1 MTTNIDL
8 TQLVTA
14 EAKAQ
19 VSHEQRIARIAAR
32 RWQAETG
39 GTVVEGLP
47 VPTDRESQALI
58 TGATVQAMIDPGY
71 TLNFKTT
78 AGFVSLSSQQVIG
91 LASAVRAHVQASFD
105 RESALLEALEAGTFD
120 EAMLEEGW
128 PSAS

>member
-32 RWQAETG
+32 RWEAETG
-39 GTVVEGLP
+39 GTVIEGLP

-58 TGATVQAMIDPGY
+58 TGATVQAMIDPSY
-71 TLNFKTT
+71 TLNFKTA
-78 AGFVSLSSQQVIG
+78 AGFVTLTAQQVIG
-91 LASAVRAHVQASFD
+91 MASAVRGHVQACFD
-105 RESALLEALEAGTFD
+105 REAQLLNVLNAGDLTNAL
-120 EAMLEEGW
+120 LEEGW
-128 PSAS
+128 PS